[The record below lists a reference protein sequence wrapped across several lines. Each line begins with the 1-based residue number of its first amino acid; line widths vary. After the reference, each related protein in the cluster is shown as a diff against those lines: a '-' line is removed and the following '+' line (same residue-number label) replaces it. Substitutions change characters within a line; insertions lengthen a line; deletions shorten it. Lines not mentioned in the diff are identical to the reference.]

1 MLLPVNVAYRRPTTR
16 SFLPTQYRT
25 GFVLTDGNIVS
36 CDQCIN
42 WWIDLVG
49 TYNVVDV
56 VITKKEG
63 SSTQGL
69 IGTEIHVGNSPSNYG
84 QDNPRCAVI
93 SAFTATTMTFR
104 CNMKGRYVS
113 THTPGT
119 TELVVF
125 VDAESGI
132 KSYSY
137 NFTDVEGR
145 YVFVSVRGSNKTL
158 ALCDVKVYGM
168 AIENVALKGV
178 TARSSRDPEIN
189 DSVSWL
195 IDTWPHTY
203 VSTPGAYEWMRVDLQ
218 VPHIVTA
225 IQVFL
230 ESDCCTMVEVRLGN
244 SLENDGNNNTRCGS
258 VMNGTGLVS
267 CSGRQGRYVNLYS
280 STGGLKVSEVEVY
293 GQKER
298 FNYGLTH
305 DYCYEAQCSRDIVV
319 PAESLDWAQAREYCR
334 QRYTDLVIIN
344 NAQDMNRVYDMMG
357 GLDNHRAFWI
367 GLSQGVPTWTW
378 ALWDEARYG
387 AQTFRNW
394 EGGEPVSQHG
404 KYLCAAMATTGKWKG
419 VECHVRNFFICHDGS
434 PKVQQR
440 LVLVARAM
448 TFQQARDYCGA
459 HHTDL
464 ALIRDATD
472 NQEVQDMVPE
482 RTLVW
487 IGLYAE
493 PWAWVDRSASSFRY
507 WLKTPSYWSL
517 NATGLQHCVYMWKG
531 MWSWRPCDV
540 KAPFLCYSFK
550 KKHMLRMQLESD
562 LDLSDPIVQQLV
574 LEKMKAQMKLKDI
587 SNFKIRWRRIE
598 KAGAGEGGRQYHF
611 YNSTLSW
618 YDAQRFCRVKHSD
631 LATAATAE
639 EAAVLAQV
647 AGKHDAWIGLRLDG
661 PAKWLWSDGGGAP
674 VATLWQVSEPNYN
687 DGQET
692 CVETNSEGWNDARCD
707 WLRSFV
713 CQMGKNYCLS
723 QTHKI
728 LHVADE
734 SQAWIGLFLDRW
746 AWSDGSPTS
755 LRHWTVGRPANVHSC
770 AYVSARAEGMWDEE
784 RCHVKMPFVCQ
795 GGLKSR
801 ATLIQLKMDSDGVL
815 SDSATRTDLL
825 QQMACVHPEFS
836 SRVLREELTCPVCL
850 DVYRDPRLL
859 PCGHNFCLG
868 CLRRLQ
874 RQTTTQRGHFHC
886 PECRQSHRSSTTAKF
901 QKNFKLANIAD
912 DFRRRLRAAAL
923 TCLKCEVSMCAEH
936 VRPHLELP
944 AFREHP
950 LTDPLD
956 DLRSRKC
963 PNHDEIYR
971 QMCRLER
978 RYVSTEKKVLE
989 QREKERQNRKFSEDT
1004 EECLGTLGEE
1014 LKAKVDGFIYQL
1026 RGSVQGY
1033 TDANHRVIQKNLHR
1047 VGQDQARLQE
1057 VRCSMETLLLENDPF
1072 RFIQAYKP
1080 TRKQCCRQL
1089 RKSMFYPEYVDLET
1103 DALSDAISQEMMQF
1117 LEVQLQ
1123 TLLFAT
1129 LDHLG
1134 EHSGCV
1140 GASPENFDQTLG
1152 HSVPEAMSPLIRKPR
1167 KKRDKLQMKPIRV
1180 ATDTEYG
1187 SLSVKVWGYDMTL
1200 VEHYTQ
1206 YIHNLCNRLG
1216 VRVAE
1221 SYALPTKATEVMLM
1235 QEQGTKMF
1243 VDALLKTHERIVQIS
1258 SMNATLC
1265 PTFMDVV
1272 LQNQPEGVQLSVK
1285 EHTERDFQERFKARP
1300 QLEGLIAQVNQ
1311 RD

>member
-1 MLLPVNVAYRRPTTR
+1 MLQSSSQNTRVNVAYRRMMSCPTPYYST
-16 SFLPTQYRT
+16 SWM
-25 GFVLTDGNIVS
+25 TDGNPGTCSSVK
-36 CDQCIN
+36 CIN
-42 WWIDLVG
+42 WWVDLVG

-63 SSTQGL
+63 SSTQG
-69 IGTEIHVGNSPSNYG
+69 IEIHIGNSHSNNG

-93 SAFTATTMTFR
+93 SAFTATTVTFR

-113 THTPGT
+113 THRPGT
-119 TELVVF
+119 TGFYLCDVKVYGDFVIQRDTALEGLTWWSSRARKFRGCVTSKASSNPVFRIDLHKMYRIEAVVIRPKTTENFHHSGIHVGLSPNGLSNARVLF

-132 KSYSY
+132 KTYSY

-145 YVFVSVRGSNKTL
+145 YVFVLLPGSNKTL

-195 IDTWPHTY
+195 IDTRLDTY
-203 VSTPGAYEWMRVDLQ
+203 VSTPGAFEWMRVDLL
-218 VPHIVTA
+218 VPHTVTA

-258 VMNGTGLVS
+258 VMNGTGLVN

-305 DYCYEAQCSRDIVV
+305 DYCYEAQCSRHIVV
-319 PAESLDWAQAREYCR
+319 PAKSLDWAQAREYCR

-434 PKVQQR
+434 PKVQQK

-531 MWSWRPCDV
+531 KWSWRPCSV

-574 LEKMKAQMKLKDI
+574 LEKLKAQMKLKDI

-598 KAGAGEGGRQYHF
+598 KAGAIGEGGR
-611 YNSTLSW
+611 
-618 YDAQRFCRVKHSD
+618 
-631 LATAATAE
+631 
-639 EAAVLAQV
+639 
-647 AGKHDAWIGLRLDG
+647 
-661 PAKWLWSDGGGAP
+661 
-674 VATLWQVSEPNYN
+674 
-687 DGQET
+687 
-692 CVETNSEGWNDARCD
+692 
-707 WLRSFV
+707 
-713 CQMGKNYCLS
+713 
-723 QTHKI
+723 
-728 LHVADE
+728 
-734 SQAWIGLFLDRW
+734 
-746 AWSDGSPTS
+746 
-755 LRHWTVGRPANVHSC
+755 
-770 AYVSARAEGMWDEE
+770 
-784 RCHVKMPFVCQ
+784 
-795 GGLKSR
+795 
-801 ATLIQLKMDSDGVL
+801 
-815 SDSATRTDLL
+815 
-825 QQMACVHPEFS
+825 
-836 SRVLREELTCPVCL
+836 REL
-850 DVYRDPRLL
+850 
-859 PCGHNFCLG
+859 
-868 CLRRLQ
+868 
-874 RQTTTQRGHFHC
+874 
-886 PECRQSHRSSTTAKF
+886 
-901 QKNFKLANIAD
+901 
-912 DFRRRLRAAAL
+912 
-923 TCLKCEVSMCAEH
+923 
-936 VRPHLELP
+936 
-944 AFREHP
+944 
-950 LTDPLD
+950 
-956 DLRSRKC
+956 
-963 PNHDEIYR
+963 
-971 QMCRLER
+971 
-978 RYVSTEKKVLE
+978 
-989 QREKERQNRKFSEDT
+989 
-1004 EECLGTLGEE
+1004 
-1014 LKAKVDGFIYQL
+1014 
-1026 RGSVQGY
+1026 
-1033 TDANHRVIQKNLHR
+1033 
-1047 VGQDQARLQE
+1047 
-1057 VRCSMETLLLENDPF
+1057 
-1072 RFIQAYKP
+1072 
-1080 TRKQCCRQL
+1080 
-1089 RKSMFYPEYVDLET
+1089 
-1103 DALSDAISQEMMQF
+1103 
-1117 LEVQLQ
+1117 
-1123 TLLFAT
+1123 
-1129 LDHLG
+1129 
-1134 EHSGCV
+1134 
-1140 GASPENFDQTLG
+1140 
-1152 HSVPEAMSPLIRKPR
+1152 
-1167 KKRDKLQMKPIRV
+1167 
-1180 ATDTEYG
+1180 
-1187 SLSVKVWGYDMTL
+1187 
-1200 VEHYTQ
+1200 
-1206 YIHNLCNRLG
+1206 
-1216 VRVAE
+1216 
-1221 SYALPTKATEVMLM
+1221 
-1235 QEQGTKMF
+1235 
-1243 VDALLKTHERIVQIS
+1243 
-1258 SMNATLC
+1258 
-1265 PTFMDVV
+1265 
-1272 LQNQPEGVQLSVK
+1272 
-1285 EHTERDFQERFKARP
+1285 
-1300 QLEGLIAQVNQ
+1300 
-1311 RD
+1311 